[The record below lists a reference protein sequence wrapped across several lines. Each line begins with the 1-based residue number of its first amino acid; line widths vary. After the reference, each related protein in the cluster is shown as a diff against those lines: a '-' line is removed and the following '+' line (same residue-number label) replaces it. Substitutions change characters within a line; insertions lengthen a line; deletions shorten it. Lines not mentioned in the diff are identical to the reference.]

1 MTKGIIGVISA
12 VLGAAVGGGVMYFL
26 EERKYRKI
34 LDNKNKSNDSIEVE
48 RQKFIEERAKKFVD
62 DATKV
67 TNLPFEM
74 DQDGKILGI
83 KEDKKEDDE
92 VEYSLEEIKAK
103 LRKGKQKV
111 TDYTKLYSASD
122 LVDAKNDD
130 DSEKDEEEED
140 EENEIERTSSNIF
153 NELQKSTRAPKIVK
167 SEEVDEEHEGWDV
180 NSLFLYSNGVLTDE
194 DDHVIDGEEKDIMV
208 GDCLTKYD
216 FLNSDERMIY
226 IKCFK
231 FNTFYEVTKFD
242 KPFED

>member
-1 MTKGIIGVISA
+1 MTKGIVGIISA
-12 VLGAAVGGGVMYFL
+12 VLGAAVGGGVIYFL
-26 EERKYRKI
+26 EERKYKKI
-34 LDNKNKSNDSIEVE
+34 LNNENKSNDSIEAE
-48 RQKFIEERAKKFVD
+48 RQKFIAERAKKTLDDVAKTIDIPFNVD
-62 DATKV
+62 D
-67 TNLPFEM
+67 
-74 DQDGKILGI
+74 KIADI
-83 KEDKKEDDE
+83 KEDDD
-92 VEYSLEEIKAK
+92 VDYSLEEIKAK

-122 LVDAKNDD
+122 LVDAKNDG
-130 DSEKDEEEED
+130 DSEEDEEEKD

-226 IKCFK
+226 IKCFR

>member
-1 MTKGIIGVISA
+1 MTKGIIGIIS
-12 VLGAAVGGGVMYFL
+12 LFTGAAIGAGITYFL

-34 LDNKNKSNDSIEVE
+34 LDNKNKSNDSIEAE
-48 RQKFIEERAKKFVD
+48 RQKFIEERAKKAID
-62 DATKV
+62 DVAKV

-83 KEDKKEDDE
+83 KEDKNEDD

-130 DSEKDEEEED
+130 DSEEDEEEKD